1 MMSSFDCSVFKDGSK
16 ISNNLLVFHL
26 EQIYDMLTT
35 WEGKG
40 MLFFCL
46 HLAKFGFAHDI
57 SNVDIKEYKRI
68 LRNAE
73 LITSPERN
81 KVIVLAGSFK
91 NTLLCVDEQNDL
103 YNKLFHAITQ
113 QKKFSHKLVIKLNQ
127 YNSVTGEYLDPVEAK
142 SDSDFDLPSKMVDFL
157 KSL

>member
-1 MMSSFDCSVFKDGSK
+1 MSSYDYSVFKDGSK

-26 EQIYDMLTT
+26 EQVYDMLVT

-46 HLAKFGFAHDI
+46 HLAKFGFAHDLT
-57 SNVDIKEYKRI
+57 NHDLTEYKRI
-68 LRNAE
+68 LRNAD
-73 LITSPERN
+73 LVTSPERN
-81 KVIVLAGSFK
+81 KVIVLATSFK
-91 NTLLCVDEQNDL
+91 NTLLCIDEQNDL
-103 YNKLFHAITQ
+103 YNKLFLAITQ
-113 QKKFSHKLVIKLNQ
+113 QRKFSHKLIIKLNQ
-127 YNSVTGEYLDPVEAK
+127 FNSATGEYLDPVEAK